1 MPKPLQHEDRIQL
14 ALEALRSGQIK
25 IIRKAA
31 DAFGVPKS
39 TLHRRVKGGGTRQ
52 EAQVKNRKLRPTEEA
67 ALIQWIES
75 LDDRGM
81 SPTIGYIRQMA
92 DLLLRERGGFTLLN
106 GFFTSTP
113 VPAMTVQSTTI
124 NGPYAEDPE
133 KISAWFARVQRTIN
147 EYGVLDSD
155 IYNFDETGFQMGVA
169 STSKVVTRSDRRN
182 RPVVIQ
188 PGNREWTTVIE
199 CINASGWSVDP
210 MIIFEGKVHISSW
223 YDGSVLP
230 KTWRIGV
237 SDNGWTTDELTFEWL
252 REVFEPQTR
261 KRTVGRYRLLILD
274 GHGSHSTPAFD
285 KFCTEHRILT
295 ECMPPHSSH
304 YLQPLDVS
312 CFAVLKRTYGDLVK
326 AKIAL
331 GVHHID
337 KPRFLELF
345 LEARKRHS
353 IQRTSQAAL
362 ELQGSCLSIQL
373 RRDYDDWRRDD
384 TSRPPRMLVR
394 RVKKARKLVERSK
407 KESKAIRFQLIS
419 RGYRN
424 KQALEALLEEAQYD
438 LMAIQE
444 PWINQQT
451 KSTYC
456 PRGSKYHLVHK
467 ASGRAAIFVSRK
479 FDTGQWEYETSKE
492 HCKGAQRGRTST
504 IDHFWASVGL
514 QTTYYGL
521 EYRGKSDHYPQI
533 LEADI
538 GGPLPQQTQPGGWN
552 WKMMDRRRVEAEA
565 ALLPEKIGLED
576 PGPQGLRAQVR
587 EQEGLKEAFNWLVEE
602 LQRIA
607 EVATPSE
614 EGQQRPR
621 LAVVVSGGPRR
632 PRERQGEPKGS
643 ARQPRRSTTKKDLTK
658 VYGPSRPPSTKRK
671 RRPGGQQCRKPPTK
685 PTCYGA

>member
-92 DLLLRERGGFTLLN
+92 DLLLRERGGFTLLDASL
-106 GFFTSTP
+106 TSTP
-113 VPAMTVQSTTI
+113 VPAMTVGENWVQRLLHRHPHLETKYSRK
-124 NGPYAEDPE
+124 YDYQRALCEDPE

-345 LEARKRHS
+345 LEARKKTFDTKNIASGFRAAGLLPFDPTQVLCRLQTRIRTPS
-353 IQRTSQAAL
+353 PPPTPIQPPSLPLKTPANIVELDSLQRKHQREISPTDQALQKIIKGCQMAMHNATLLQEENSRLRAENGRQKRKRARRAFIQAGGTMTIGEGMTHIEASQNAL
-362 ELQGSCLSIQL
+362 QKGQRSQEA
-373 RRDYDDWRRDD
+373 RREVEGEAGPSD
-384 TSRPPRMLVR
+384 TTAP
-394 RVKKARKLVERSK
+394 KARKR
-407 KESKAIRFQLIS
+407 
-419 RGYRN
+419 
-424 KQALEALLEEAQYD
+424 AQ
-438 LMAIQE
+438 
-444 PWINQQT
+444 P
-451 KSTYC
+451 KCSVC
-456 PRGSKYHLVHK
+456 GSLN
-467 ASGRAAIFVSRK
+467 R
-479 FDTGQWEYETSKE
+479 
-492 HCKGAQRGRTST
+492 AQR
-504 IDHFWASVGL
+504 
-514 QTTYYGL
+514 Q
-521 EYRGKSDHYPQI
+521 KM
-533 LEADI
+533 
-538 GGPLPQQTQPGGWN
+538 PL
-552 WKMMDRRRVEAEA
+552 
-565 ALLPEKIGLED
+565 
-576 PGPQGLRAQVR
+576 
-587 EQEGLKEAFNWLVEE
+587 
-602 LQRIA
+602 
-607 EVATPSE
+607 
-614 EGQQRPR
+614 
-621 LAVVVSGGPRR
+621 
-632 PRERQGEPKGS
+632 
-643 ARQPRRSTTKKDLTK
+643 
-658 VYGPSRPPSTKRK
+658 
-671 RRPGGQQCRKPPTK
+671 
-685 PTCYGA
+685 